1 MAMDLRPDEGLR
13 APLAIV
19 ALCIL
24 LSLVTLLVITGER
37 RSGERS
43 QLTPIESA
51 SATL

>member
-1 MAMDLRPDEGLR
+1 MAMDLRLGEGHR

-19 ALCIL
+19 ALCIFL
-24 LSLVTLLVITGER
+24 ALVTLVVIAGER
-37 RSGERS
+37 RSSERS